1 MTINKSPHGS
11 WLYGEASEMTRLLG
25 ATTIAV
31 ALALLVKPAM
41 SQSEKEFKTKSGTP
55 VIIVNLVSSRPDCS
69 SNPGPI
75 AVPVIR
81 EKPTNGNVHMQV
93 VATDIAASQGCP
105 ARKIPTIALVYTS
118 TRDFVGTDSV
128 QVEIEAGNRTTT
140 LRYRVT
146 VQATAERL

>member
-1 MTINKSPHGS
+1 MTIFKSPQVS
-11 WLYGEASEMTRLLG
+11 WLYGATHEMKWLLNTPTI
-25 ATTIAV
+25 ATT
-31 ALALLVKPAM
+31 LALLSQPATA
-41 SQSEKEFKTKSGTP
+41 QAEREFKTNSGKP
-55 VIIVNLVSSRPDCS
+55 VIIVNLVSARPDCS

-93 VATDIAASQGCP
+93 VATDVAASQNCP

-118 TRDFVGTDSV
+118 TRDFVGADSV

-146 VQATAERL
+146 VQAATERL

>member
-1 MTINKSPHGS
+1 MRRHLNSVIFI
-11 WLYGEASEMTRLLG
+11 
-25 ATTIAV
+25 AT
-31 ALALLVKPAM
+31 LALLSKPAWA
-41 SQSEKEFKTKSGTP
+41 QVEKELKTKSGTP
-55 VIIVNLVSSRPDCS
+55 VIIVNLIAPRPDCG

-81 EKPTNGNVHMQV
+81 EKPTNGNIQMQV
-93 VATDIAASQGCP
+93 VATDIAASQNCP
-105 ARKIPTIALVYTS
+105 ARKIPSIALVYAPAK
-118 TRDFVGTDSV
+118 DFIGTNSV

>member
-1 MTINKSPHGS
+1 MKRLFNVLTIAAT
-11 WLYGEASEMTRLLG
+11 LTLLG
-25 ATTIAV
+25 QPATA
-31 ALALLVKPAM
+31 
-41 SQSEKEFKTKSGTP
+41 QSEKEFKTKSGTP
-55 VIIVNLVSSRPDCS
+55 VIIVNFVSARQDCS

-93 VATDIAASQGCP
+93 VATDIVASQGCS
-105 ARKIPTIALVYTS
+105 ARKIPTIALVYTPAK
-118 TRDFVGTDSV
+118 DFVGTDSV
-128 QVEIEAGNRTTT
+128 QVKIEAGNRTTV

>member
-1 MTINKSPHGS
+1 MRRHLNSVIFIAT
-11 WLYGEASEMTRLLG
+11 LTLLSQ
-25 ATTIAV
+25 
-31 ALALLVKPAM
+31 PAWA
-41 SQSEKEFKTKSGTP
+41 QVEKEMKTKSGTP
-55 VIIVNLVSSRPDCS
+55 VIIVNLIAPRPDCG

-81 EKPTNGNVHMQV
+81 EKPTNGNIRMQV
-93 VATDIAASQGCP
+93 VATDIAASQNCP
-105 ARKIPTIALVYTS
+105 ARKIPSIALIYTPAK
-118 TRDFVGTDSV
+118 DFVGTDSV

>member
-1 MTINKSPHGS
+1 MK
-11 WLYGEASEMTRLLG
+11 RLFN
-25 ATTIAV
+25 ATTIA
-31 ALALLVKPAM
+31 ATLALLGHPAM
-41 SQSEKEFKTKSGTP
+41 AQSEKEFKTKSGTP
-55 VIIVNLVSSRPDCS
+55 VIIVNLVSPRPDCS

-93 VATDIAASQGCP
+93 VATDIAASQSCP
-105 ARKIPTIALVYTS
+105 ARKIPSIALVYTS
-118 TRDFVGTDSV
+118 TKDFVGTDSV
-128 QVEIEAGNRTTT
+128 QVEVEAGNRTTT

>member
-1 MTINKSPHGS
+1 MVLSS
-11 WLYGEASEMTRLLG
+11 DSEMKRLSNVL
-25 ATTIAV
+25 TIA
-31 ALALLVKPAM
+31 ATLALLGQPATA
-41 SQSEKEFKTKSGTP
+41 QSEKEFKTKSGIP
-55 VIIVNLVSSRPDCS
+55 VIIVNLVSARQDCS

-93 VATDIAASQGCP
+93 VATDIDASQGCP

-118 TRDFVGTDSV
+118 TKDFVGTDSV
-128 QVEIEAGNRTTT
+128 QVEIEARNRTTT